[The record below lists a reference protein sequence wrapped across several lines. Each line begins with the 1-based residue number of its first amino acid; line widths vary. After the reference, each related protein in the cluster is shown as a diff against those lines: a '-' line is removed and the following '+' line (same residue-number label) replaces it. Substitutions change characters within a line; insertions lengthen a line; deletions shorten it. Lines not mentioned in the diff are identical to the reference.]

1 MLPYAPL
8 HHLLLGDLAELGVEA
23 LVLTAATSRDE
34 PIASATAT
42 RGSGSNASPT
52 ASSSTTARSRR
63 ARTTPSCAGWRS
75 APAAA
80 AHAAPLARVRAGE
93 RRPAGRRAQAA
104 ARLRRAAQGDVLPGA
119 RAPRLGEPPHRR
131 SRALPALL
139 AYRQGIEHFERLF
152 ALRPELVAY
161 DLHPDYAS
169 TAYALEL
176 DGVELTGVQHHHAHL
191 AACLAEHG
199 LEGPAVGAIYDG
211 SGYGTDGTIWGGEIL
226 VGDLVAFERAVSLRA
241 GAHARRRPRRARA
254 VADGLRLARVGARR
268 TAAAARGA
276 RG

>member
-1 MLPYAPL
+1 MS
-8 HHLLLGDLAELGVEA
+8 HHIGDLE
-23 LVLTAATSRDE
+23 
-34 PIASATAT
+34 
-42 RGSGSNASPT
+42 
-52 ASSSTTARSRR
+52 
-63 ARTTPSCAGWRS
+63 
-75 APAAA
+75 
-80 AHAAPLARVRAGE
+80 HY
-93 RRPAGRRAQAA
+93 
-104 ARLRRAAQGDVLPGA
+104 
-119 RAPRLGEPPHRR
+119 
-131 SRALPALL
+131 PALL

-176 DGVELTGVQHHHAHL
+176 EGVELTGVQHHHAHL

-226 VGDLVAFERAVSLRA
+226 VGDLVSFERAASLRA
-241 GAHARRRPRRARA
+241 GAHARRRARRARA
-254 VADGLRLARVGARR
+254 LADGVRLARVAHGGA
-268 TAAAARGA
+268 AAAARHA